1 MTHSASFRR
10 TLWSAISP
18 ARPALL
24 TAQSGRADVLVVG
37 GGLLGLST
45 ALTLA
50 EGGADV
56 ALLEASEIGFGA
68 SGRNTGFVVPALKG
82 SLSLEEASRL
92 VGLDHAERL
101 LRLVGSSADTVFELV
116 RRLGI
121 DCAADQTGVLQPAP
135 TAISMRMV
143 ERQVERLGRLGMPLG
158 LLDGAATRKATG
170 VAGYLGAMTLP
181 TGGQLNPLAYTAGL
195 AAAASAAGARLMC
208 GEASSIERVGKVW
221 RVTCSGGATID
232 AGQVVLTT
240 NALVADLMP
249 AVKRSILPVR
259 SYQVATEVMD
269 ISVQARL
276 LPRRQ
281 PLVDLRNHP
290 FALRWS
296 PDNRLVTG
304 GGGLYHGGDAIGRME
319 RFLIRRLKTLVPD
332 LPPVTSAFSWYG
344 VIAGTGDFMPRCF
357 TLGPGLLA
365 PIGCNGRGVALTTAL
380 GREIGRH
387 LLGGSSGDLS
397 VPITAPRPWKLHGL
411 MQFAPSAWLAR
422 ARFND
427 WRADRRTR

>member
-1 MTHSASFRR
+1 MTHSANFHR
-10 TLWSAISP
+10 TLWSAITP

-24 TAQSGRADVLVVG
+24 QAQSGRADILVVG

-92 VGLDHAERL
+92 VGADHAERL
-101 LRLVGSSADTVFELV
+101 LRLVGRSADTVFELV

-121 DCAADQTGVLQPAP
+121 DCAAEQTGVLQPAP
-135 TAISMRMV
+135 TAQSMRMV
-143 ERQVERLGRLGMPLG
+143 ERQVEQLGRLGMPLAA
-158 LLDGAATRKATG
+158 LDAAATRAATG
-170 VAGYLGAMTLP
+170 VAGYLGAMALP
-181 TGGQLNPLAYTAGL
+181 TGGQLNPLAYAAGL
-195 AAAASAAGARLMC
+195 AAAASGAGARLMR
-208 GEASSIERVGKVW
+208 GEAASIERIGPAW
-221 RVTCSGGATID
+221 RVTCRDGATIK

-240 NALVADLMP
+240 NALVADLLP
-249 AVKRSILPVR
+249 PIRRSILPVR
-259 SYQVATEVMD
+259 TYQVATEVVD
-269 ISVQARL
+269 AAVRARL

-296 PDNRLVTG
+296 QDNRLVTG
-304 GGGLYHGGDAIGRME
+304 GGGLYHGGDALGRMQ
-319 RFLIRRLKTLVPD
+319 RFLIRRLQTLVPD
-332 LPPVTSAFSWYG
+332 LPPVTGAFSWYG

-380 GREIGRH
+380 GRDIARH
-387 LLGGSSGDLS
+387 LLGGSNGDLA
-397 VPITAPRPWKLHGL
+397 VPITAPRPWRLHGL
-411 MQFAPSAWLAR
+411 MRFAPSAWLAR
-422 ARFND
+422 ARLND
-427 WRADRRTR
+427 WRADRRIR